1 MVLNASLTS
10 FATDSILTMSF
21 SLSGQRILLSG
32 VSSSYTDELRD
43 ELASKSG
50 KYHRKKWLAIYIWI
64 GTGNTIGM
72 VQLHTALLDDD
83 MRVERQVDEAFTL
96 LEGNV
101 NSFIIDARAHTPS
114 RRDPLWEV
122 PVSEWSEDIP
132 RTGQQMMLLQV
143 RSFLRSQLHKSKT
156 ANGTTASPFSI
167 FIIGDRDSFAI
178 THDAVLAKIQ
188 RDISSLHQDA
198 TVNFVHVPSSGDQYL
213 AKSIV
218 QAIAIL
224 KTTSSR
230 ARTISIR
237 EAAALGLSENNN
249 DVSQRHFDSREKTQH
264 TQLTIVPPLSARKRS
279 VKIALSFDFDAL
291 SAFLGTGDHPDNNMS
306 DYSTGIFAGRIGGRR
321 LLRMLQKY
329 QVADQVTWFIPGHT
343 METFESTVKEIVASG
358 AEIGLH
364 GYAHEGAYQMTPA
377 QERDVLVKCMEVSQ
391 RLTGKK
397 VQGYRAPMYQL
408 RETTIELL
416 KEFGFLYDSS
426 LSHHDSQP
434 YFLPDNP
441 PIKGIDF
448 SQPASSW
455 LKPTPL
461 ADMNAK
467 PASQTL
473 VEIPTGWNNE
483 DMMALQYFPHVHNS
497 HGHVDARV
505 VEQRWKD
512 IFLWLW
518 ENGDVD
524 QEDGSFIFPI
534 LMHPDTSGMAH
545 VMGMVDRFVGWLR
558 NWGDSVQ
565 FHTFSSIAQDFL
577 DGKR

>member
-1 MVLNASLTS
+1 MAQMRSAVL
-10 FATDSILTMSF
+10 DS
-21 SLSGQRILLSG
+21 
-32 VSSSYTDELRD
+32 
-43 ELASKSG
+43 
-50 KYHRKKWLAIYIWI
+50 
-64 GTGNTIGM
+64 
-72 VQLHTALLDDD
+72 D
-83 MRVERQVDEAFTL
+83 MRIENHVKEAFNQL
-96 LEGNV
+96 DGNV
-101 NSFIIDARAHTPS
+101 DFFLIDARDHTPS
-114 RRDPLWEV
+114 RRDPLWDV
-122 PVSEWSEDIP
+122 PVSEWCEDIP
-132 RTGQQMMLLQV
+132 RTGQQMILLQV
-143 RSFLRSQLHKSKT
+143 KSFLQCVKSKAT
-156 ANGTTASPFSI
+156 REQSI
-167 FIIGDRDSFAI
+167 APLSIVIIGDRKSFGIAHEAI
-178 THDAVLAKIQ
+178 LFKIQ
-188 RDISSLHQDA
+188 RDVSWLNQEA
-198 TVNFVHVPSSGDQYL
+198 TVNFVHVPASRGQDRTLPIIQAVAVL
-213 AKSIV
+213 KSV
-218 QAIAIL
+218 SAQ
-224 KTTSSR
+224 
-230 ARTISIR
+230 ARTICASDV
-237 EAAALGLSENNN
+237 AALG
-249 DVSQRHFDSREKTQH
+249 VSTNTKSSSGPSVDTRQMAQT
-264 TQLTIVPPLSARKRS
+264 TQLQISPPLNARKRS

-291 SAFLGTGDHPDNNMS
+291 SAFLGTGDHPDNNMA

-329 QVADQVTWFIPGHT
+329 QVADKVTWFIPGHT

-377 QERDVLVKCMEVSQ
+377 QERDVLVKCMQVSQ

-416 KEFGFLYDSS
+416 KEFEFLYDSS

-434 YFLPDNP
+434 YFLPENP
-441 PIKGIDF
+441 TIKGIDL

-461 ADMNAK
+461 ADINAM
-467 PASQTL
+467 PAGKTL

-534 LMHPDTSGMAH
+534 FMHPDTSGMAH

-565 FHTFSSIAQDFL
+565 FQTFSSIAQEYIEQQR
-577 DGKR
+577 K

>member
-1 MVLNASLTS
+1 M
-10 FATDSILTMSF
+10 I
-21 SLSGQRILLSG
+21 
-32 VSSSYTDELRD
+32 
-43 ELASKSG
+43 
-50 KYHRKKWLAIYIWI
+50 
-64 GTGNTIGM
+64 
-72 VQLHTALLDDD
+72 QLHNAVLDD
-83 MRVERQVDEAFTL
+83 MHIERHIDEAFAH

-101 NSFIIDARAHTPS
+101 NLFAIDTRAHTPS

-122 PVSEWSEDIP
+122 PISEWCEDIP
-132 RTGQQMMLLQV
+132 RTSLQMMLLQV
-143 RSFLRSQLHKSKT
+143 KTFLRSMVRKSQ
-156 ANGTTASPFSI
+156 AASGAPISPFSI
-167 FIIGDRDSFAI
+167 VIIGDRDSFGIALDAI
-178 THDAVLAKIQ
+178 LSKTQ
-188 RDISSLHQDA
+188 RDVAWLHQDA
-198 TVNFVHVPSSGDQYL
+198 TVNFIHVPSSGGQGSAGSIAQEIAVL
-213 AKSIV
+213 KS
-218 QAIAIL
+218 
-224 KTTSSR
+224 TSSCSR
-230 ARTISIR
+230 IISASEI
-237 EAAALGLSENNN
+237 AALGLSWNESR
-249 DVSQRHFDSREKTQH
+249 VSESHVDAREKTRR
-264 TQLTIVPPLSARKRS
+264 TQLTISPRLSARKRT

-329 QVADQVTWFIPGHT
+329 DVADKVTWFIPGHT
-343 METFESTVKEIVASG
+343 METFESTVKEIVKSG

-416 KEFGFLYDSS
+416 KEFEFLYDSS

-434 YFLPDNP
+434 YFLPENP
-441 PIKGIDF
+441 TIKGIDF

-455 LKPTPL
+455 LKPTSL
-461 ADMNAK
+461 ADMNAV
-467 PASQTL
+467 PTGQTL

-483 DMMALQYFPHVHNS
+483 DMMALQYFPHAHNS

-565 FHTFSSIAQDFL
+565 FQTFSSIAQGFL
-577 DGKR
+577 DGKV

>member
-1 MVLNASLTS
+1 
-10 FATDSILTMSF
+10 
-21 SLSGQRILLSG
+21 
-32 VSSSYTDELRD
+32 
-43 ELASKSG
+43 
-50 KYHRKKWLAIYIWI
+50 
-64 GTGNTIGM
+64 
-72 VQLHTALLDDD
+72 
-83 MRVERQVDEAFTL
+83 
-96 LEGNV
+96 
-101 NSFIIDARAHTPS
+101 
-114 RRDPLWEV
+114 
-122 PVSEWSEDIP
+122 
-132 RTGQQMMLLQV
+132 MLLQV
-143 RSFLRSQLHKSKT
+143 KSLLQLLIRRSAQDGSQI
-156 ANGTTASPFSI
+156 GPFSI
-167 FIIGDRDSFAI
+167 VMIGYRDSYGN

-188 RDISSLHQDA
+188 RDISWLNQEA
-198 TVNFVHVPSSGDQYL
+198 TTNFVHVPSSGANVPAQ
-213 AKSIV
+213 AIS
-218 QAIAIL
+218 QAIAFL
-224 KTTSSR
+224 GSANARS
-230 ARTISIR
+230 RTIGASEI
-237 EAAALGLSENNN
+237 AALGISGDDEHKLEGYAGHSERAQNTRLQI
-249 DVSQRHFDSREKTQH
+249 S
-264 TQLTIVPPLSARKRS
+264 PPLNTRKRS

-329 QVADQVTWFIPGHT
+329 QIADKVTWFIPGHT
-343 METFESTVKEIVASG
+343 METFESTVKEIVSSG

-455 LKPTPL
+455 LKPTCL
-461 ADMNAK
+461 ADMNAA
-467 PASQTL
+467 PVGHTL
-473 VEIPTGWNNE
+473 MEIPTGWNNE

-545 VMGMVDRFVGWLR
+545 VMGMVDRFVAWLR

-565 FHTFSSIAQDFL
+565 FHTFSSIAQDYI
-577 DGKR
+577 DQQKKGE